1 MKIIDLENISF
12 NVWNLRSRK
21 ISTRIVSKNRNG
33 VITEGVLTEKENIS
47 SDIKVNKV
55 IKRIKINK
63 IIKFRKF
70 LNRSFIF
77 CFFCFY
83 VCQIHAE
90 KSLNDEYELRI
101 ESI

>member
-33 VITEGVLTEKENIS
+33 VSRGVLTEKENIS
-47 SDIKVNKV
+47 NDIRVNKV